1 MPRVSGKKLKEKLK
15 KAEQAR
21 EKKPLFGPE
30 VAVENFV
37 EEVEA
42 EVSSLEKMPQEYQE
56 DALRAGVVTSEQG
69 RAGTFFQINQQ
80 VLCARSSEA
89 GLEVL
94 STTQALEK
102 YDWLEDYLWE
112 AVAPDTDRYTAIT
125 ALKPHHGYFIRAK
138 KGVKSTFP
146 LQACLFISKQG
157 VVQRVHNVII
167 AEEDSELHI
176 ITGCTTSRHVSSGF
190 HIGISEFF
198 LKKGAKI
205 TFTMIHNWAPEVE
218 VRPRTGAIL
227 EEGSIFLSNYICLRP
242 VNTLQLYPTAY
253 LKGKGSRVR
262 FQSILYGQQKSFMDV
277 GSRAVLQAKETKAEI
292 LSRVVTTDQAQV
304 IARGH
309 LKGEVDDVKGHLECQ
324 GLLLSKKASI
334 QAIPE
339 LEARAEKVELSH
351 EAAVGKIAE
360 EEILYLMSRGL
371 TAEEATALIVR
382 GFLNVDIE
390 GLPPALEAET
400 KKLLAMDL
408 EKIL

>member
-1 MPRVSGKKLKEKLK
+1 MPRMSKKLAEKLK
-15 KAEQAR
+15 KAEEAK
-21 EKKPLFGPE
+21 EKKPLLGPE
-30 VAVENFV
+30 VDIEKFTEEAET
-37 EEVEA
+37 EVE
-42 EVSSLEKMPQEYQE
+42 SLENLPEEYQE
-56 DALRAGVVTSEQG
+56 DALRAGVVTNEQG
-69 RAGTFFQINQQ
+69 RAGTFFQINQS
-80 VLCARSSEA
+80 VLCARTKEA

-112 AVAPDTDRYTAIT
+112 AVAPDADKYTALT

-157 VVQRVHNVII
+157 VIQRVHNIII

-227 EEGSIFLSNYICLRP
+227 EEGATFISNYICLRP

-262 FQSILYGQQKSFMDV
+262 FQSILYGQKNSVMDV
-277 GSRAVLQAKETKAEI
+277 GSRAVLQAVDTKAEI
-292 LSRVVTTDQAQV
+292 LSRVVATDQAQ
-304 IARGH
+304 ITARGH
-309 LKGEVDDVKGHLECQ
+309 LKGEVNEIKGHLECQ
-324 GLLLSKKASI
+324 GLLLSPQSSI
-334 QAIPE
+334 VAIPE

-371 TAEEATALIVR
+371 TADEATSLIVR

-400 KKLLAMDL
+400 RKLLEMDL

>member
-1 MPRVSGKKLKEKLK
+1 MSKKLEEKLK
-15 KAEQAR
+15 RAEKAR
-21 EKKPLFGPE
+21 EKKPLLGPD
-30 VAVENFV
+30 VELEKFK
-37 EEVEA
+37 EEVES
-42 EVSSLEKMPQEYQE
+42 EVESLEKLPEEYRQ
-56 DALRAGVVTSEQG
+56 DALRAGVVTTEEG
-69 RAGTFFQINQQ
+69 RSGTFFQVNRS
-80 VLCARSSEA
+80 VLCARSQEP

-94 STTQALEK
+94 STTEALKK

-112 AVAPDTDRYTAIT
+112 AVAPDTDKYTALT

-146 LQACLFISKQG
+146 LQACLFISKEG
-157 VVQRVHNVII
+157 VVQRVHNIII

-176 ITGCTTSRHVSSGF
+176 ITGCTTSRHVNSGF

-198 LKKGAKI
+198 LKKGSKI

-218 VRPRTGAIL
+218 VRPRTGAVL
-227 EEGSIFLSNYICLRP
+227 EEGSTFLSNYICLRP

-262 FQSILYGQQKSFMDV
+262 FQSILYGQKNSIMDV
-277 GSRAVLQAKETKAEI
+277 GSRAILQAEETRAEI
-292 LSRVVTTDQAQV
+292 LSRVVATEQAQ
-304 IARGH
+304 ITARGH
-309 LKGEVDDVKGHLECQ
+309 LKGEVNEVKGHLECQ
-324 GLLLSKKASI
+324 GLLLSPQASI
-334 QAIPE
+334 LAIPE

-371 TAEEATALIVR
+371 TADEATALIVR
-382 GFLNVDIE
+382 GFLNVEIE
-390 GLPPALEAET
+390 GLPPVLEAET
-400 KKLLAMDL
+400 KKLLQMDL